1 MEEEEEKLE
10 NKHGRGKEEVEIG
23 REDVTPPPHYS
34 NSHPLTQRT
43 PPGHAMQRSLPSK
56 QEGEGKRFFL
66 KKSFGKKR
74 FVTLDKSFYPVC
86 GSSLALYHP
95 SPRSPKEEKAT
106 SHPSHVRTSAYMC
119 FPPLPNTIYPQ
130 KKQRRISPTLFFRER

>member
-1 MEEEEEKLE
+1 MLLRLLIIQIHTRSLSERRLAITRC
-10 NKHGRGKEEVEIG
+10 RGPFLPNRRAGEEV
-23 REDVTPPPHYS
+23 
-34 NSHPLTQRT
+34 
-43 PPGHAMQRSLPSK
+43 
-56 QEGEGKRFFL
+56 FL

-86 GSSLALYHP
+86 GSSLARYHP

-119 FPPLPNTIYPQ
+119 FPPSAEYDLPLQ
-130 KKQRRISPTLFFRER
+130 KTETDFPLAFFSRKVGVF